1 MFEKQLS
8 SNVMDIPNLL
18 FYLKTFT
25 NTRLLTQGKLVH
37 QKIVTLGLQNNTD
50 LCKKLI
56 TFYFNCQDFK
66 HGHLVF
72 QSLENPFEISVW
84 NGLMAAYTKNFKFLE
99 VLDIFRDLLLKFDL
113 IRPDNYTYPSV
124 LKSCSELGRVD
135 YGGIIH
141 GSVLKRGYVWD
152 VVVASSV
159 VGMYAKCGLFGYAMK
174 VFDEMPTRDV
184 PCWNSVMSCY
194 YHDGQWEKALEL
206 FGRMKGSG
214 FSPDS
219 VSYTTAISSCAR
231 LLDLEKGKDIHK
243 EMLSGKFPVDS
254 FVSAAL
260 VDMYGKCGC
269 LEMAVEVFDQ
279 MPRKSL
285 VSWNSMIAG
294 YRLRGDSKSG
304 IKLLWRM
311 IQEGK
316 KPTSTTLS
324 SLLMACSNSMKLL
337 HGKFLHGYLIRNNIE
352 ADIFILNT
360 LVDLYFKCHYVKYA
374 EFIFRTMTK
383 TDVVA
388 WNVMI
393 SGYVSGGCYLEAI
406 GMYNDMKEA
415 GIKPDAFS
423 LASVLAACS
432 QLGALKQGKEIHKSM
447 SLSMIESNQI
457 VVGALLDMY
466 AKCGAVNEA
475 ISVFNQLRVKDLV
488 SWTSMIMAYGSH
500 GQAYEALKLFKEMQK
515 SNIQPDRVT
524 FLAVISACSHAGLV
538 DEGLHYYSAMINNYR
553 IQPTIA
559 EQSCLIDLLGR
570 AGKLQ
575 EAYDILQRTPN
586 MKDDID
592 LLSTLLSACH
602 MHGELELGEEIA
614 SLLIERDP
622 SDPSTY
628 IVLAKMYASGR
639 KWNEARKV
647 RLRMKELGLKKN
659 PGCSWI
665 EIDGGIKPF
674 FVEDTEMS
682 QQDMIYSCLSILAS
696 HMEKDEVVV
705 DDLHQTQPSVSL
717 CIHE

>member
-1 MFEKQLS
+1 
-8 SNVMDIPNLL
+8 MDIPSLL
-18 FYLKTFT
+18 FYLKTFA

-37 QKIVTLGLQNNTD
+37 QKIVTLGLQNNVV
-50 LCKKLI
+50 LSKNLI
-56 TFYFNCQDFK
+56 TFYFSCQDFK
-66 HGHLVF
+66 NGKLVF
-72 QSLENPFEISVW
+72 QSVNNPFDISLW

-99 VLDIFRDLLLKFDL
+99 VLDIFRYLSLNFDY
-113 IRPDNYTYPSV
+113 ISPDNYTYPSV

-135 YGGIIH
+135 YGRIVH

-159 VGMYAKCGLFGYAMK
+159 VGMYAKCGFFGYAMK
-174 VFDEMPTRDV
+174 VFDEMPIRDV
-184 PCWNSVMSCY
+184 PCWNAVMSCY

-231 LLDLEKGKDIHK
+231 LLDLERGKDIHH
-243 EMLSGKFPVDS
+243 EMVSNRFPLDS

-269 LEMAVEVFDQ
+269 LETAIEVFDQ

-285 VSWNSMIAG
+285 VSWNSMMAG
-294 YRLRGDSKSG
+294 YRSRGDSKSG

-324 SLLMACSNSMKLL
+324 SLLMTCSNSMKLL
-337 HGKFLHGYLIRNNIE
+337 HGKFLHGYMIRNNIE
-352 ADIFILNT
+352 ADMFILNT
-360 LVDLYFKCHYVKYA
+360 LVDLYFKCHCVKYA

-393 SGYVSGGCYLEAI
+393 SGYVSVGCYLEAI
-406 GMYNDMKEA
+406 GIYNDMKEA

-432 QLGALKQGKEIHKSM
+432 QLGALKQGKEIHKSV

-500 GQAYEALKLFKEMQK
+500 GQACEALKLFKEMQK
-515 SNIQPDRVT
+515 SNIKPDRVT

-538 DEGLHYYSAMINNYR
+538 DEGLYYYSTMINNYG

-575 EAYDILQRTPN
+575 EAYGILQRTPN

-622 SDPSTY
+622 NDPSTY
-628 IVLAKMYASGR
+628 IILAKMYASGR

-665 EIDGGIKPF
+665 EIDGRIKPF
-674 FVEDTEMS
+674 FVEDTEIS

-705 DDLHQTQPSVSL
+705 DDLH
-717 CIHE
+717 